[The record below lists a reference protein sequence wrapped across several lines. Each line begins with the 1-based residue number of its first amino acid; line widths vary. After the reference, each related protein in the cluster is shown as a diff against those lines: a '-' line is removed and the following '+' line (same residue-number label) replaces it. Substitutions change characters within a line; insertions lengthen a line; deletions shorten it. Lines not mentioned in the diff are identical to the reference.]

1 MGLRVEASTCTD
13 VARPSSGTETTGR
26 VVVVPAWYAWVVTE
40 APAFLD
46 RSSVRGRRVLAGLTL
61 GSGVAIL
68 DGSVVNVA
76 LRTMGRDLDASLA
89 QLQWIVN
96 GYLLAL
102 ASLVLVGGALGDRH
116 GRRRVYLVG
125 VAAFAVA
132 SALCALAQTPG
143 QLVALRVLQGVGA
156 ALLTPGALALI
167 QASFRPE
174 DRAAAIGTWAGLSGI
189 AGALGPIVGGWIVDH
204 ASWRWIFAINV
215 PLCIVVVLL
224 TRRAVPESQDPSAT
238 GKFDVLGAAFTVL
251 SLGAATYALTASGES
266 GGSVVTL
273 AWVVAVVSAAGF
285 LVVER
290 RSSHPMVHLAMFR
303 NRIFS
308 AANAMTL
315 LVYGA
320 LGGVSLFVTL
330 QLQAAGWSALEAGL
344 SGLPIT
350 IALMLLSSRA
360 AALAQRTGPRMPMT
374 VGPLVC
380 AAGALLLL
388 AATDSPSWLTVL
400 PGMVVFSLGLA
411 LLVSPLTAAVL
422 AAAPDR
428 ESGVASGVN
437 NAVARAGSLLA
448 VAALPAV
455 VGLTGDDYLGRE
467 AMASGYRGAMVWCAV
482 LLALGGVVSWFG
494 LGRAPR

>member
-1 MGLRVEASTCTD
+1 M
-13 VARPSSGTETTGR
+13 TET
-26 VVVVPAWYAWVVTE
+26 
-40 APAFLD
+40 PAFVD
-46 RSSVRGRRVLAGLTL
+46 RRSAQGRRMLAGLTL

-76 LRTMGRDLDASLA
+76 LRAMGRDLDASLA

-102 ASLVLVGGALGDRH
+102 ASLVLVGGALGDRM
-116 GRRRVYLVG
+116 GRRRVYLLG
-125 VAAFAVA
+125 VAGFAVA

-174 DRAAAIGTWAGLSGI
+174 DRAPAIGTWAGMSGI
-189 AGALGPIVGGWIVDH
+189 AAAIGPLVGGWMVDH

-215 PLCIVVVLL
+215 PLCALVVVL
-224 TRRAVPESQDPSAT
+224 TRRSAPESHDPSAT
-238 GKFDVLGAAFTVL
+238 GGFDIPGAVLTVVAL
-251 SLGAATYALTASGES
+251 AAATYALTAAGDA
-266 GGSVVTL
+266 GGAPVVV
-273 AWVVAVVSAAGF
+273 AWVVAVAAAVAF
-285 LVVER
+285 VVVER
-290 RSSHPMVHLAMFR
+290 RSPHPMVPLDMFR
-303 NRIFS
+303 SRVFA

-320 LGGVSLFVTL
+320 LGGVSLFVVL

-344 SGLPIT
+344 SGLPVT
-350 IALMLLSSRA
+350 IALMLLSTRA
-360 AALAQRTGPRMPMT
+360 AALADRTGPRMPMS

-380 AAGALLLL
+380 AGGALLLL
-388 AATDSPSWLTVL
+388 VATDDPSWLTVL

-428 ESGVASGVN
+428 LAGVASGVN

-448 VAALPAV
+448 VAALPAA
-455 VGLTGDDYLGRE
+455 VGLAGDDYLGQ
-467 AMASGYRGAMVWCAV
+467 ASMAHGYRGAMIWCAV
-482 LLALGGVVSWFG
+482 LLALGGLVSWFG
-494 LGRAPR
+494 LGRRAPR

>member
-1 MGLRVEASTCTD
+1 M
-13 VARPSSGTETTGR
+13 
-26 VVVVPAWYAWVVTE
+26 
-40 APAFLD
+40 
-46 RSSVRGRRVLAGLTL
+46 LAGLTL

-76 LRTMGRDLDASLA
+76 LRTVGRELDASLA
-89 QLQWIVN
+89 QLQWVVN

-102 ASLVLVGGALGDRH
+102 ASLVLVGGALGDRR

-125 VAAFAVA
+125 VTAFAVA

-143 QLVALRVLQGVGA
+143 QLIALRVLQGVGA

-174 DRAAAIGTWAGLSGI
+174 DRAPAIGTWAGMSGI
-189 AGALGPIVGGWIVDH
+189 AAALGPVVGGWIVDQ

-215 PLCIVVVLL
+215 PLCVVVVLL
-224 TRRAVPESQDPSAT
+224 TRQSAPESHDPSAT
-238 GKFDVLGAAFTVL
+238 GRFDVPGAALTVL
-251 SLGAATYALTASGES
+251 ALGAATFALTASGDT
-266 GGSVVTL
+266 GGSIVTV
-273 AWVVAVVSAAGF
+273 AWVVAVAAAVSF
-285 LVVER
+285 LVVES
-290 RSSHPMVHLAMFR
+290 RSAAPMVPLGVFR
-303 NRIFS
+303 SRVFS

-315 LVYGA
+315 VVYGA
-320 LGGVSLFVTL
+320 LSGVSLFVVL

-350 IALMLLSSRA
+350 IALMLLSTRA

-380 AAGALLLL
+380 AVGTVMLL
-388 AATDSPSWLTVL
+388 AATEAPSWLTVL
-400 PGMVVFSLGLA
+400 PGMVVFALGLA

-422 AAAPDR
+422 GAAPER
-428 ESGVASGVN
+428 LAGVASGVN

-448 VAALPAV
+448 IAALPAA
-455 VGLTGDDYLGRE
+455 VGLAGDDYLQQA
-467 AMASGYRGAMVWCAV
+467 AMAEGYRAAMTWCAV
-482 LLALGGVVSWFG
+482 LLALGGAVSWFG